1 MAIVAV
7 GTEIVQC
14 VRISQMIQQH
24 GEQFLERVY
33 TPGEIDHCAQ
43 LPDATGHF
51 ARRWA
56 AKQAVFKALHCS
68 RRGVSWTDIEIQ
80 SRPGEGHAISLSGA
94 AERIAEE
101 AGVDTIH
108 LSLGGCRTQ
117 AIAYVIL
124 WQDPDQES
132 PDSRA

>member
-14 VRISQMIQQH
+14 ARIAQMIQQH

-33 TPGEIDHCAQ
+33 TSAEIDHCAQ

-56 AKQAVFKALHCS
+56 AKQAVFKALRCHK
-68 RRGVSWTDIEIQ
+68 RGVRWTEIEIV
-80 SRPGEGHAISLSGA
+80 SRPGEGTAISLDGA
-94 AERIAEE
+94 AATIAEE
-101 AGVDTIH
+101 LGVDRIH
-108 LSLGGCRTQ
+108 VSVGGCRAQ

-124 WQDPDQES
+124 WSDG
-132 PDSRA
+132 AAG

>member
-1 MAIVAV
+1 MSIVAV

-33 TPGEIDHCAQ
+33 TAAEIDHCAQ
-43 LPDATGHF
+43 VSDATGHF

-56 AKQAVFKALHCS
+56 AKQAVFKALQCS
-68 RRGVSWTDIEIQ
+68 RQGVRWTDIEIQ
-80 SRPGEGHAISLSGA
+80 TRPGERPSIVLGGTAQ
-94 AERIAEE
+94 EIAEE
-101 AGVDTIH
+101 AGVDTIY
-108 LSLGGCRTQ
+108 LSLGGCRIQ

-124 WQDPDQES
+124 WNKAPS
-132 PDSRA
+132 

>member
-14 VRISQMIQQH
+14 ARIGQMIQQH

-33 TPGEIDHCAQ
+33 TAAEIDHCAQ

-56 AKQAVFKALHCS
+56 AKQAVFKALRCQ

-80 SRPGEGHAISLSGA
+80 TRPGERPTISLGGVASELA
-94 AERIAEE
+94 DD

-124 WQDPDQES
+124 WQD
-132 PDSRA
+132 

>member
-1 MAIVAV
+1 MAIIAV

-14 VRISQMIQQH
+14 ARIAQMIQQH

-33 TPGEIDHCAQ
+33 TPAEIDYCAQ
-43 LPDATGHF
+43 VADATGHF

-56 AKQAVFKALHCS
+56 AKQAVFKALQCNQV
-68 RRGVSWTDIEIQ
+68 GVSWTDIEIVLRAGH
-80 SRPGEGHAISLSGA
+80 RPSISLSGKA
-94 AERIAEE
+94 IDLAED

-108 LSLGGCRTQ
+108 LSLGGCRAQ

-124 WQDPDQES
+124 WQDDPTD
-132 PDSRA
+132 

>member
-14 VRISQMIQQH
+14 ARIGQMIQQH

-33 TPGEIDHCAQ
+33 TAAEIDLCAQ
-43 LPDATGHF
+43 LPEATGHF

-56 AKQAVFKALHCS
+56 AKQAVFKALRCQ

-80 SRPGEGHAISLSGA
+80 TRPGERPTISLDGVA
-94 AERIAEE
+94 NELAED

-124 WQDPDQES
+124 WQD
-132 PDSRA
+132 

>member
-1 MAIVAV
+1 MGIVAV

-14 VRISQMIQQH
+14 ARIAQMIQQH

-33 TPGEIDHCAQ
+33 TPSEIDHCAQ
-43 LPDATGHF
+43 LPDATSHF

-56 AKQAVFKALHCS
+56 AKQAVYKALHCH
-68 RRGVSWTDIEIQ
+68 RKGVHWTDIEIL
-80 SRPGEGHAISLSGA
+80 SRPTCGPVISLSGTA
-94 AERIAEE
+94 QERAED
-101 AGVDTIH
+101 AGVDIIY

-124 WQDPDQES
+124 WQEDAP
-132 PDSRA
+132 

>member
-14 VRISQMIQQH
+14 ARIAQMIQQH

-33 TPGEIDHCAQ
+33 TAAEIDHCAQ

-56 AKQAVFKALHCS
+56 AKQAVFKALRANRS
-68 RRGVSWTDIEIQ
+68 GINWTDIEIE
-80 SRPGEGHAISLSGA
+80 SHVGENPTVVLRNMA
-94 AERIAEE
+94 ARRAED

-124 WQDPDQES
+124 WEDG
-132 PDSRA
+132 DSV

>member
-14 VRISQMIQQH
+14 ARIGQMIQQH

-33 TPGEIDHCAQ
+33 TAAEIDHCAQ

-56 AKQAVFKALHCS
+56 AKQAVFKALRCH
-68 RRGVSWTDIEIQ
+68 RRGVSWTEIEIQ
-80 SRPGEGHAISLSGA
+80 IRPGERPTIALDGVANQL
-94 AERIAEE
+94 AED

-124 WQDPDQES
+124 WRD
-132 PDSRA
+132 

>member
-14 VRISQMIQQH
+14 ARIGQMIQQH

-33 TPGEIDHCAQ
+33 TAAEIDYCAQ

-56 AKQAVFKALHCS
+56 AKQAVFKALRCH
-68 RRGVSWTDIEIQ
+68 RRGVSWTEIEIQ
-80 SRPGEGHAISLSGA
+80 IRPGDRPTIALDGVANQL
-94 AERIAEE
+94 AED

-117 AIAYVIL
+117 AIAYLIL
-124 WQDPDQES
+124 WQD
-132 PDSRA
+132 